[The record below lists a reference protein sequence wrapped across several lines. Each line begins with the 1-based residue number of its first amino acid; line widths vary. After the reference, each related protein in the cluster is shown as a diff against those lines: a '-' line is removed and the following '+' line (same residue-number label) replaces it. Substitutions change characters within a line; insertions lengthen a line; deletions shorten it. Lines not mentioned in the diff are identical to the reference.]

1 MASRPVWEG
10 HLRLSLVTCPV
21 ALHKAT
27 QEGRGAVR
35 FHLLNPATHNRVKQ
49 AWKDAAEGTELD
61 RRELVRGYEVE
72 KDSYVVV
79 EDAELEAL
87 KPESTKVIDIERFV
101 AARAIDRLY
110 WDQPYYLVP
119 DGKPA
124 AEPYAVIRE
133 AMQKEGQVA
142 LGRLVMA
149 SRERVVAIE
158 VRAEGMLLTTL
169 RSHDEVRDAAA
180 LFDAIPEVR
189 ISPRMVEI
197 AKQIIAQAE
206 GAFDPSEFR
215 DRYEAA
221 LRELLERKA
230 AGAKPVRR
238 PEAPPEASNVIDLNV
253 IDLMDALRRSLK
265 SGGGGGVAA
274 GRGRAANDDPRAE
287 AAPRTAAAGR
297 KPHRASSRGED
308 EGGDAEAAAA
318 PARLR
323 PRRRRQ
329 GGAGARPAAR
339 RRG

>member
-27 QEGRGAVR
+27 RDGAGAVR
-35 FHLLNPATHNRVKQ
+35 FHLLNPETHNRVKQ
-49 AWKDAAEGTELD
+49 AWKDAADDSEVA

-79 EDAELEAL
+79 GDAELQAL
-87 KPESTKVIDIERFV
+87 KLESTRVIDIEKFV
-101 AARAIDRLY
+101 EARTIDRLF
-110 WDQPYYLVP
+110 WDQPYFLVP
-119 DGKPA
+119 DGRPA

-142 LGRLVMA
+142 LGRLVMTN
-149 SRERVVAIE
+149 RERVVAIE
-158 VRAEGMLLTTL
+158 VRQNGMLLTTL
-169 RSHDEVRDAAA
+169 RSHDEVRDAAE

-189 ISPRMVEI
+189 ISAQMVEI

-215 DRYEAA
+215 DRYEEA
-221 LRELLERKA
+221 LRELVERKA

-238 PEAPPEASNVIDLNV
+238 PEAPPEAGNV

-265 SGGGGGVAA
+265 GGGRGGGGGAA
-274 GRGRAANDDPRAE
+274 GRGQVANDRARAE
-287 AAPRTAAAGR
+287 DAPRTAALGK
-297 KPHRASSRGED
+297 KPRRAAARGED
-308 EGGDAEAAAA
+308 EGEDTEAAAESA
-318 PARLR
+318 R
-323 PRRRRQ
+323 PRRQRQ
-329 GGAGARPAAR
+329 GGAGARAAAPAR